1 MQTVTPKRGRALIW
15 PSTLDENPDHKDPRT
30 NHQALPVAKG
40 IKYGTHALYPY
51 NFLSSALC
59 SLSFISLCAICL
71 LQVRMRGSTREI
83 TRHRTSRTA
92 NSDWFAQYIYLD
104 YSGSATRRRL

>member
-40 IKYGTHALYPY
+40 IKYGTHACILTA
-51 NFLSSALC
+51 FLLLQCALCRFISRCAISLSSLA
-59 SLSFISLCAICL
+59 
-71 LQVRMRGSTREI
+71 G
-83 TRHRTSRTA
+83 A
-92 NSDWFAQYIYLD
+92 NAWVHQRD
-104 YSGSATRRRL
+104 YKTPHEQNCQ